1 MSYTSHHLY
10 SDPDL
15 TVAGAEAKRDLAASS
30 DAEAIH
36 EADVWLRSSRV
47 LARFN
52 GDAQPVAELV
62 LRDGREVG
70 RVSLG

>member
-1 MSYTSHHLY
+1 MPYTSHHLY
-10 SDPDL
+10 DDPAL
-15 TVAGAEAKRDLAASS
+15 IVARAEDKRDLVASS
-30 DAEAIH
+30 DADALH

-52 GDAQPVAELV
+52 GAAQPIAELV
-62 LRDGREVG
+62 LRDGQEVG